1 MARKK
6 AEVVSM
12 DEVRDEMA
20 ETPVEGDE
28 VNAEVEQ
35 AEGEVQPEEV
45 APYLEGEAYK
55 VIDDVRIV
63 RVELSK
69 DELIEQGRIMIEAL
83 DEAERARASLKA
95 LSAECKA
102 NEEHAREKANEAKAL
117 MRSRHE
123 ARQVACHQVHNWT
136 RNKVYTVRQ
145 DTGEVI
151 GIREMNNYEKQV
163 EITEPTPA
171 ENDAETDAD
180 STNEVDD
187 MDFGGELAGVAA
199 GDSEETSEG

>member
-1 MARKK
+1 MAKGMKK
-6 AEVVSM
+6 QEVVSM

-20 ETPVEGDE
+20 ETPMERDE

-35 AEGEVQPEEV
+35 AEGEAQPEDV
-45 APYLEGEAYK
+45 SPYLEGEAYK

-95 LSAECKA
+95 L
-102 NEEHAREKANEAKAL
+102 

-123 ARQVACHQVHNWT
+123 ERQVACHQVHNWT

-163 EITEPTPA
+163 EIPEPTPE

-180 STNEVDD
+180 NTNEVDD